1 MAQNGH
7 GAISD
12 LSPLCAPKRTP
23 ADHSEFMGSRPS
35 REIGIGRYYCFTRRI
50 AERMQNIRK
59 APMALAASLLRKTG
73 EGSTLGA
80 PLSFAN
86 GTSIGF
92 PNQPGGLAMPRRIML
107 SVFALAV

>member
-1 MAQNGH
+1 MVSRSRKAESSPSLPVLAQNGH

-50 AERMQNIRK
+50 AERMQNIRES
-59 APMALAASLLRKTG
+59 ADGPCRQLASQNWRGIDA
-73 EGSTLGA
+73 
-80 PLSFAN
+80 
-86 GTSIGF
+86 
-92 PNQPGGLAMPRRIML
+92 RRTVNL
-107 SVFALAV
+107 C